1 MNTLF
6 ELSLLCGHPESAGEM
21 NCLPICGRPESVG
34 KIRPSFKSAIFAL
47 LGPLVGWVP
56 GAARVGCLV
65 WVTAM
70 LAGCGPP
77 GPRAVSDGVDLM
89 DRGDFDQAVEVL
101 RNATRLMPT
110 NALAYN
116 YLGLALHQ
124 ANKPAE
130 AERAYLR
137 ALTLNHDLTEV
148 HFNLGCLWLL
158 QSNRLDQARSEL
170 TTYTLRNPNSA
181 EGWLKLGEIQL
192 RSRDIAAAER
202 SLGEALRLDPHN
214 AEALNSTG
222 LARLNR
228 KKPNEA
234 AQFFTKAAKEQPGYA
249 PALLNLAIVAQQD
262 LNDPQLAVQKY
273 REYVNLKPTPQDA
286 QPVKTLISK
295 LEQDLST
302 NVRSAPTNVTLQV
315 PSHTNSLKASAPE
328 FAESMPA
335 KTATTNPTPSQL
347 SVAPKSDPPSNLARN
362 PVPAPSN
369 PAKQVAVTNPAPPSH
384 VEMVKLG
391 AEPVIK
397 PAEDVGTAPEPVG
410 AQPAQFAPQNSTNS
424 HHPATE
430 AKPAK
435 RGFLQK
441 INHINLFTKDSAS
454 SGSTTPK
461 YATVKEQPPLPPPSS
476 PQTGDPVKSAAAPR
490 TFPRYTFRS
499 PDKPIAGDR
508 ISAERA
514 FSEGVEQHQARKLS
528 EAIQAYKR
536 AVQLDPAFYDAQY
549 NLALAATDN
558 GNLPLALSTYEI
570 ALAIQPESLD
580 ASYNFGLVLKQAG
593 YVLDAVNQF
602 EKILTKYP
610 NESRTHLALG
620 NLYAQQLQ
628 DVAKAREHYLALL
641 AIAPQ
646 SPQAGAIRYWLSDH
660 PK

>member
-1 MNTLF
+1 M
-6 ELSLLCGHPESAGEM
+6 ERGE
-21 NCLPICGRPESVG
+21 
-34 KIRPSFKSAIFAL
+34 
-47 LGPLVGWVP
+47 
-56 GAARVGCLV
+56 
-65 WVTAM
+65 
-70 LAGCGPP
+70 
-77 GPRAVSDGVDLM
+77 
-89 DRGDFDQAVEVL
+89 FDQAVEAL

-116 YLGLALHQ
+116 YLGLALHH

-192 RSRDIAAAER
+192 RSRDIAAAEK

-214 AEALNSTG
+214 AEALNATG
-222 LARLNR
+222 LARLSR

-234 AQFFTKAAKEQPGYA
+234 AQFFKKAVTEQPGYG

-273 REYVNLKPTPQDA
+273 REYVTLKPTPQDA
-286 QPVKTLISK
+286 QAVKTLISK
-295 LEQDLST
+295 LEQDPST
-302 NVRSAPTNVTLQV
+302 SARSAPTTAIVQV
-315 PSHTNSLKASAPE
+315 PSHTNNLRAPAPE

-347 SVAPKSDPPSNLARN
+347 PVAPKSDPATNVPRN

-369 PAKQVAVTNPAPPSH
+369 PAKQAAATNPAPPSH

-410 AQPAQFAPQNSTNS
+410 AQPAQFAPQTSTNS

-430 AKPAK
+430 AKSPK

-441 INHINLFTKDSAS
+441 INPINLFTKDSAP
-454 SGSTTPK
+454 SGSTAPK
-461 YATVKEQPPLPPPSS
+461 YATVKEQPSTPLPPPS
-476 PQTGDPVKSAAAPR
+476 PPPTGDPVKTAAAPR

-508 ISAERA
+508 FAAERA

-549 NLALAATDN
+549 NLALAATDT

-628 DVAKAREHYLALL
+628 DVAKAREHYLAVL

>member
-1 MNTLF
+1 MLQNFQSGVLAFVSDLT
-6 ELSLLCGHPESAGEM
+6 H
-21 NCLPICGRPESVG
+21 
-34 KIRPSFKSAIFAL
+34 
-47 LGPLVGWVP
+47 WVP
-56 GAARVGCLV
+56 GAIRGGCLV
-65 WVTAM
+65 WLTAL

-77 GPRAVSDGVDLM
+77 GPRAVWDGVELM
-89 DRGDFDQAVEVL
+89 DRGDYDQAVEAL

-116 YLGLALHQ
+116 YLGLALHH

-158 QSNRLDQARSEL
+158 QTNRLEQARSEL

-192 RSRDIAAAER
+192 RSRDIAAAEK

-214 AEALNSTG
+214 AEALNATG

-234 AQFFTKAAKEQPGYA
+234 AQFFTKAAKEQPGYS

-262 LNDPQLAVQKY
+262 LNDPRLAIQKY
-273 REYVNLKPTPQDA
+273 REYVTLKPAPEDA
-286 QPVKTLISK
+286 QAVRTLINK

-302 NVRSAPTNVTLQV
+302 SLRSVPTNAIVQV
-315 PSHTNSLKASAPE
+315 PSYTNVLKSPTPE
-328 FAESMPA
+328 FAESVLP
-335 KTATTNPTPSQL
+335 KTATTAPTPSQL
-347 SVAPKSDPPSNLARN
+347 PAPPKSDLPGNVPRN

-369 PAKQVAVTNPAPPSH
+369 PPKQAPATNPAPPSH
-384 VEMVKLG
+384 VEVVKLG

-397 PAEDVGTAPEPVG
+397 PAEDVGTLSAPVG
-410 AQPAQFAPQNSTNS
+410 AQPAEFPPQISTDS
-424 HHPATE
+424 HHPTAE

-441 INHINLFTKDSAS
+441 INPINLFTKDSAP
-454 SGSTTPK
+454 SGGTAAK
-461 YATVKEQPPLPPPSS
+461 YATVKEQPSPQLPSASS
-476 PQTGDPVKSAAAPR
+476 PLSDDSVKPAAAPR
-490 TFPRYTFRS
+490 AFPRYTFRS
-499 PDKPIAGDR
+499 PDKPTSGDR
-508 ISAERA
+508 IAAERA
-514 FSEGVEQHQARKLS
+514 FSEGIEQHQARRLS
-528 EAIQAYKR
+528 EAIQSYKR
-536 AVQLDPAFYDAQY
+536 AAQLDPAFYDAQY
-549 NLALAATDN
+549 NLALAATDA

-580 ASYNFGLVLKQAG
+580 ARYNLGLVLKQAG
-593 YVLDAVNQF
+593 YALDAVNQF
-602 EKILTKYP
+602 EKILTKFP
-610 NESRTHLALG
+610 NDGRTHLALG

-628 DVAKAREHYLALL
+628 DVAKAREHYLAVL
-641 AIAPQ
+641 AISPQ